1 MYIVLQHWK
10 LAENANMNLFFLLVL
25 ESKNHHLYSYARVSM
40 LTRVENAGAST
51 GILLFWFFFRL
62 KTKSVNLGM
71 ISAMHTTFRQS
82 FLSL

>member
-40 LTRVENAGAST
+40 LPRVENADVST
-51 GILLFWFFFRL
+51 GILFFFRL